1 MKKKVELP
9 LVNFKVRTGDD
20 YSTDSTG
27 GCPIGGEWINKTTDD
42 YFKGKRVVLFSLP
55 GAFTPTCSAKQLP
68 GFEKLYDKIR
78 TSNIDEIYCISVNDS
93 FVMNAWAYHS
103 GIKKVKMIA
112 DGTGE
117 FTRGM
122 GMLIEKPLQGFG
134 MRSWRYMA
142 VVKDGVVEN
151 WWQEPGI
158 NNESVDKDPYE
169 ETTPDNIV
177 NYLTSGY

>member
-1 MKKKVELP
+1 
-9 LVNFKVRTGDD
+9 
-20 YSTDSTG
+20 
-27 GCPIGGEWINKTTDD
+27 
-42 YFKGKRVVLFSLP
+42 
-55 GAFTPTCSAKQLP
+55 
-68 GFEKLYDKIR
+68 
-78 TSNIDEIYCISVNDS
+78 
-93 FVMNAWAYHS
+93 MNAWAHHS

-142 VVKDGVVEN
+142 VVKDGVIEN

-158 NNESVDKDPYE
+158 NNESNDKDPYG
-169 ETTPDNIV
+169 ETTPENIV